1 MTDDNHRHG
10 GMDAISR
17 NAAYQ
22 RSDGRSE
29 PPRTL
34 EVGDF
39 SHNGMANRPGTDVLE
54 SGGGERPGRAM
65 RIAAGI
71 AVLAVGGVLAWT
83 QRPGPASRPHDA
95 DGVKPPVATQSAP
108 LDAAPLDAAPLLLER
123 SGVIEIPEPSPALI
137 VSDLAPAKR
146 FVKGDRQKDGAAR
159 ITMIIDKATIK
170 NGEQRDLML
179 IKVTDQHSIPPADP
193 DQPQPTRTA
202 IANTKVT
209 IGENGSV
216 MEANW
221 LQDDVHHILLWEAP
235 PEQPAITNADIRWII
250 GRSIAGKL

>member
-17 NAAYQ
+17 NAAYM
-22 RSDGRSE
+22 RPDGPTG
-29 PPRTL
+29 PPRSV

-39 SHNGMANRPGTDVLE
+39 LHNGMGTRPGTDVLE
-54 SGGGERPGRAM
+54 SGGGERPGRGM

-83 QRPGPASRPHDA
+83 QWPGPASKPDDA

-108 LDAAPLDAAPLLLER
+108 LKAAPLVVDR
-123 SGVIEIPEPSPALI
+123 SGVIEIPEPSPPLI

-146 FVKGDRQKDGAAR
+146 FVKGDRQRDGAAR
-159 ITMIIDKATIK
+159 ITMIVDKAAIR
-170 NGEQRDLML
+170 NGGERDLML
-179 IKVTDQHSIPPADP
+179 IKVTDQHSIPPVDP
-193 DQPQPTRTA
+193 DQPEPTRTA
-202 IANTKVT
+202 ISGTKVT

-221 LQDDVHHILLWEAP
+221 LQDDVHHILMWETP
-235 PEQPAITNADIRWII
+235 PDQPAITNADIRWII